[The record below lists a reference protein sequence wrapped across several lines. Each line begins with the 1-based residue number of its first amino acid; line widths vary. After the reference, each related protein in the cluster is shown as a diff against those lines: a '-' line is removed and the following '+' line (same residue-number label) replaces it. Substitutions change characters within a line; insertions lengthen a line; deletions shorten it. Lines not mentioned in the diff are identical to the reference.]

1 MVCGSGEFNF
11 LRVIKKP
18 DNELLPWQK
27 DVLTAE
33 PEREQTKS
41 IQGMLEARGWGKLQ
55 RHKLLLAGSL
65 VECGFFINHQ

>member
-11 LRVIKKP
+11 LRGIKKP

-41 IQGMLEARGWGKLQ
+41 IQGMLEARETERLGKIAEAQIAAGWI
-55 RHKLLLAGSL
+55 S
-65 VECGFFINHQ
+65 C